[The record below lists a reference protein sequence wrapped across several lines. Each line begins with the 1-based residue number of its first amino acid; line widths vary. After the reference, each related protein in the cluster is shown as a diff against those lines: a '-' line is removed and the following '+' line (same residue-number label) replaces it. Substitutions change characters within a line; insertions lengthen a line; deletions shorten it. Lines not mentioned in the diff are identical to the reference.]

1 MIISCKKYQFTLPPD
16 PENRNYFSDDAKTLI
31 SEIDLADYLLKDGL
45 GKISYAN
52 SKIDESN
59 AQYYETGTV
68 DLKLSNTNTGWGSLG
83 EYINSDK
90 LTDFFELNNF
100 TEQFVFYV
108 EIRQVE
114 GDRILFT
121 GVIRKDGISFT
132 DRANE
137 ILNIMALGL
146 EKEFADYYSN
156 LPLVPF
162 GDLPVENMNFTLD
175 GLQFANLGWVFIKN
189 LSNVQ
194 FAFGSDPVVTKYR
207 VANRGYFYAPF
218 TKVLLTDTLSLM
230 SGYEQFYLDSLSRFS
245 FFNSV
250 CLGMGWRWFFRYGL
264 LYITDRY
271 DTTQA
276 TISLDYETEFMQ
288 HSSSIKVDNVRRQ
301 VAVYG
306 GEIYGARNQIVD
318 TVSHVVNNQM
328 VPSPFNQAAYYY
340 LGGHTWKIYK
350 DGYTAGNYNLPYS
363 DLKRIGS
370 IYNILHNG
378 ENITVA
384 DRAEEKGGQEGKL
397 TMKKIKNVRYQWDA
411 LADIETFSF
420 PDNETVYLKPYCVS
434 GNNGFHLDL
443 TQASSTNNQ
452 FYGNGN
458 AYNAA
463 QDAGLN
469 GMYSRGTPATCMLK
483 YDTATGKYEDYYYYT
498 RTFRFENNMKTYT
511 GGSDKL
517 MIKCLLNGTGDGVY
531 SLVGNRYTIENYPY
545 ENIGGIVFTAE
556 EIEIDLINNVTTLN
570 LMSNG

>member
-1 MIISCKKYQFTLPPD
+1 
-16 PENRNYFSDDAKTLI
+16 
-31 SEIDLADYLLKDGL
+31 
-45 GKISYAN
+45 
-52 SKIDESN
+52 
-59 AQYYETGTV
+59 
-68 DLKLSNTNTGWGSLG
+68 
-83 EYINSDK
+83 
-90 LTDFFELNNF
+90 
-100 TEQFVFYV
+100 
-108 EIRQVE
+108 
-114 GDRILFT
+114 
-121 GVIRKDGISFT
+121 
-132 DRANE
+132 
-137 ILNIMALGL
+137 
-146 EKEFADYYSN
+146 
-156 LPLVPF
+156 
-162 GDLPVENMNFTLD
+162 
-175 GLQFANLGWVFIKN
+175 
-189 LSNVQ
+189 
-194 FAFGSDPVVTKYR
+194 
-207 VANRGYFYAPF
+207 
-218 TKVLLTDTLSLM
+218 
-230 SGYEQFYLDSLSRFS
+230 
-245 FFNSV
+245 
-250 CLGMGWRWFFRYGL
+250 
-264 LYITDRY
+264 
-271 DTTQA
+271 
-276 TISLDYETEFMQ
+276 
-288 HSSSIKVDNVRRQ
+288 
-301 VAVYG
+301 
-306 GEIYGARNQIVD
+306 
-318 TVSHVVNNQM
+318 M

-411 LADIETFSF
+411 LANIETFSF

-517 MIKCLLNGTGDGVY
+517 MIKCLLNGTGSGVY

-556 EIEIDLINNVTTLN
+556 EIEIDLINNVTTLS